1 VADEHHRADG
11 LGKSLEPFEQFS
23 FRGGVELRHELDRAA
38 LAERRLDRLE
48 RLASAKRG
56 GAEDDV
62 SAFLR
67 FCVSAFLRFCV
78 SFLRSESVKIRFR

>member
-1 VADEHHRADG
+1 VADEHHRTDG

-23 FRGGVELRHELDRAA
+23 FGGGVELRHELDRAA

-62 SAFLR
+62 SR
-67 FCVSAFLRFCV
+67 FCVSAFRRFGV